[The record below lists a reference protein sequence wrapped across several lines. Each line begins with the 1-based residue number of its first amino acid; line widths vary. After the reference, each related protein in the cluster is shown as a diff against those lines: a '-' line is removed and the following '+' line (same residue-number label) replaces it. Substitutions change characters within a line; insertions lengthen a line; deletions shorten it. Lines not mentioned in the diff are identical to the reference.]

1 MEIILPQFGLFF
13 WTALIF
19 LVVFFLLRKFA
30 WKPILQALNDR
41 EQQIEDRLQAAAAA
55 EHRMQQLTADNER
68 LLNEARLERDKMLKE
83 ATAIRDQLLAEARA
97 KANEEGEKILAN
109 ARQQIELE
117 KNAAVAQIKAQA
129 ADLAILVAEKVL
141 RRKMENRQEDET
153 YIKTLINDVKLN

>member
-1 MEIILPQFGLFF
+1 
-13 WTALIF
+13 
-19 LVVFFLLRKFA
+19 
-30 WKPILQALNDR
+30 
-41 EQQIEDRLQAAAAA
+41 
-55 EHRMQQLTADNER
+55 MQQLTADNER